1 MRPGQPADLFH
12 MFPGERGK
20 AAPNPQNKTLKKKNP
35 KRQRQLAGVGFQ
47 ESCRESTS
55 AEKTWLHSH
64 VYVFISFVRGRL
76 ITGTSHFHRTEMF
89 YIVTSYEVTQL

>member
-20 AAPNPQNKTLKKKNP
+20 AAPNPQNKTLKKKKTQKDKDSWQVLGFRNP
-35 KRQRQLAGVGFQ
+35 
-47 ESCRESTS
+47 
-55 AEKTWLHSH
+55 AEKARAQRRLGCILT
-64 VYVFISFVRGRL
+64 FISFVRGRL